1 MENLDKRKELKEKL
15 HQKIAQN
22 KLKNNPIGPNAER
35 KIQKEIDAEKKLID
49 NDKRINQTMKKLYIN
64 AIASSPNID
73 KIDNPVYILDN
84 MELVSIKFYKFLEKF
99 ILVAKTDVDDWKK
112 EMIGRSENL
121 STIREKEEYMREL
134 DIEYARKL
142 RSYLLTPYISY
153 ISHMTNIN
161 VFG

>member
-49 NDKRINQTMKKLYIN
+49 NDKRVNQTMKRLFIN

-112 EMIGRSENL
+112 EMIGRSVNL
-121 STIREKEEYMREL
+121 TSEFEKNEYMKEL
-134 DIEYARKL
+134 DVEYARKL

-153 ISHMTNIN
+153 ISYMTNIN

>member
-1 MENLDKRKELKEKL
+1 MENLDRRKELKEKL
-15 HQKIAQN
+15 AQKIAQN

-49 NDKRINQTMKKLYIN
+49 NDKRITQTMKKLYIN

-112 EMIGRSENL
+112 EMVARSENL
-121 STIREKEEYMREL
+121 STVREKEEYMREL
-134 DIEYARKL
+134 DVEYGRKL

-153 ISHMTNIN
+153 ISYMTNIN